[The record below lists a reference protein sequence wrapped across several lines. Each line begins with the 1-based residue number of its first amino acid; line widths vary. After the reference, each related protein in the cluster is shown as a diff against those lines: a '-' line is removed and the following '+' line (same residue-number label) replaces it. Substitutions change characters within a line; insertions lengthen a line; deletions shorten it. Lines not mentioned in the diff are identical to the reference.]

1 VSLSGLTGRDD
12 ARAERV
18 RVTTS
23 TKSLSEAFSSPLSQ
37 SLPHLFVSPPMKAV
51 LVFLIILATR
61 MNAQSASTGNAT
73 SNPLLCDP
81 VKGSCEL
88 PSASPSSAMTSGGPE
103 AENTVA
109 KELVTVEYFTDPI
122 CSSCWGIEPQLRR
135 WKLEYGHALR
145 ITYRMGGLLPD
156 WSYNSGGISKPS
168 DVAAHWD
175 EVSGHYD
182 MPIDG
187 DVWLTDP
194 LPSSY
199 PPSIAFKAAQLQDAE
214 SAPVVGTVMN
224 AAAHEKTNAAAT
236 SPSIHHAPKALAFLR
251 VLREMVFLHKKNIT
265 KPEVIADAAR
275 AVQLDPERLL
285 RDMEGTAKHLFEE
298 DLRVARTSGVRG
310 FPTIILRNAA
320 GATRTIYGA
329 QPYER
334 FASAL
339 RELVP
344 GVTPRP
350 YDTTWQSLFA
360 TYPTLTAKEY
370 AVLSGTPRERSE
382 ELLNTL
388 VAAGNMHR
396 FDTKNG
402 SMWSVVR

>member
-1 VSLSGLTGRDD
+1 
-12 ARAERV
+12 
-18 RVTTS
+18 
-23 TKSLSEAFSSPLSQ
+23 
-37 SLPHLFVSPPMKAV
+37 
-51 LVFLIILATR
+51 
-61 MNAQSASTGNAT
+61 
-73 SNPLLCDP
+73 
-81 VKGSCEL
+81 
-88 PSASPSSAMTSGGPE
+88 
-103 AENTVA
+103 
-109 KELVTVEYFTDPI
+109 
-122 CSSCWGIEPQLRR
+122 
-135 WKLEYGHALR
+135 
-145 ITYRMGGLLPD
+145 MGGLLPD

-175 EVSGHYD
+175 EVSAHYD

-224 AAAHEKTNAAAT
+224 AAAHVKTNAVAI
-236 SPSIHHAPKALAFLR
+236 SPSIPHAPKALAFLR

-320 GATRTIYGA
+320 GASRTIYGA
-329 QPYER
+329 Q
-334 FASAL
+334 
-339 RELVP
+339 
-344 GVTPRP
+344 P

-370 AVLSGTPRERSE
+370 AVLSGTPRERCE
-382 ELLNTL
+382 ELLNAL
-388 VAAGNMHR
+388 VAAGNLRR